1 MHNHLKEKLKAYIT
15 INNPD
20 LLLRLENDLALN
32 GYLEERVSAAMPLI
46 LDLLAADKPGH
57 AIEEL
62 ALQQMT
68 AELRPSRYNYILEI
82 LKDRF
87 GSHYERL
94 TEIGMLQYVTLELLE
109 RCQEVFDEHDFKE
122 RNKDSAWLQ
131 ALIRAKIRDYFTK

>member
-20 LLLRLENDLALN
+20 LLLRLERELELN
-32 GYLEERVSAAMPLI
+32 TYLEGKISSAMPTI

-57 AIEEL
+57 VIEEL
-62 ALQQMT
+62 ALQHIT
-68 AELRPSRYNYILEI
+68 TELRPSRYSYVLEM
-82 LKDRF
+82 LRDRF
-87 GSHYERL
+87 LVHYERL
-94 TEIGMLQYVTLELLE
+94 SEIGMLQYVTLEILE

-131 ALIRAKIRDYFTK
+131 ALIRVRIRDYFTK